1 MLNRFISEVQ
11 VMNPSLL
18 YAIAFSQL
26 QGINLY
32 ERKKLIHVFGS
43 AMSIY
48 NACKQGGEAL
58 IDLELKSVESL
69 LSPWP
74 LKAASEE
81 LSTIKKLSIE
91 ATCLEDATYPNRL
104 FQCEDAPTLLFSK
117 GSKKWN
123 LPFLISIVGTRNHT
137 LYADKVIQALLEGIQ
152 HLNLG
157 VVSGLA
163 LGIDGMVHEKS
174 CQLNIPNWGV
184 IATGLDDIYPAQHQR
199 LAKKMMETGG
209 GILTENICATA
220 PLPFQFPKR
229 NRIVAGM
236 TDATIVIESQVK
248 GGSMITAGLAR
259 GYNREVF
266 AVPGKIT
273 DQKSSGCLALVRSNT
288 AQLYQSPTQLL
299 ENLGWALSDSKIP
312 IQKPLPFDLSPICK
326 EILAVISKQSPIHQ
340 DQLANLFNI
349 NIGLLSTHLLTL
361 ELNGLILPHGG
372 AFYSIR

>member
-1 MLNRFISEVQ
+1 
-11 VMNPSLL
+11 MNPSLL

-26 QGINLY
+26 HGINLY
-32 ERKKLIHVFGS
+32 ERKKLINVFGS
-43 AMSIY
+43 AMSIS
-48 NACKQGGEAL
+48 NACKLGGKAL
-58 IDLELKSVESL
+58 MDLELKSIESL

-81 LSTIKKLSIE
+81 LSTINKLSIE
-91 ATCLEDATYPNRL
+91 TTCLEDAAYPNRL

-137 LYADKVIQALLEGIQ
+137 FYADKVIQELLEGLH

-163 LGIDGMVHEKS
+163 LGIDGMVHEKA
-174 CQLNIPNWGV
+174 CQLKIPNWGV
-184 IATGLDDIYPAQHQR
+184 IATGLDNIYPAQHHR
-199 LAKKMMETGG
+199 LANKMIESGG
-209 GILTENICATA
+209 GILTENICDTA

-236 TDATIVIESQVK
+236 TDATIVIESQVQ

-288 AQLYQSPTQLL
+288 AQLYQNPTQLL
-299 ENLGWALSDSKIP
+299 ESLGWAVPDSKIP
-312 IQKPLPFDLSPICK
+312 TQKPLPFDLSPICQ
-326 EILAVISKQSPIHQ
+326 EILATIAKQSPIHQ
-340 DQLANLFNI
+340 DQLANLFNL

>member
-1 MLNRFISEVQ
+1 
-11 VMNPSLL
+11 MNPSLL
-18 YAIAFSQL
+18 YAIAFAQL

-32 ERKKLIHVFGS
+32 ERKKIIHIFGS
-43 AMSIY
+43 AMSVY
-48 NACKQGGEAL
+48 NACQQGGKAL
-58 IDLELKSVESL
+58 MGLELKSVESL

-74 LKAASEE
+74 LKTASEE
-81 LSTIKKLSIE
+81 LSTMTKLNID
-91 ATCLEDATYPNRL
+91 ATCLEDAAYPNRL
-104 FQCEDAPTLLFSK
+104 IQCEDAPTVLFSK
-117 GSKKWN
+117 GTKKWN
-123 LPFLISIVGTRNHT
+123 LPYLISIVGTRNHT
-137 LYADKVIQALLEGIQ
+137 LYADKVIQELLEGIQ

-163 LGIDGMVHEKS
+163 LGIDGMVHDKA

-184 IATGLDDIYPAQHQR
+184 IATGLDHVYPAQHHG
-199 LAKKMMETGG
+199 LANKMLEHG
-209 GILTENICATA
+209 GILSENTSNTQ
-220 PLPFQFPKR
+220 PLPYQFPKR

-236 TDATIVIESQVK
+236 TDATIVIESQVQ

-273 DQKSSGCLALVRSNT
+273 DQKSAGCLALVRSNT

-299 ENLGWALSDSKIP
+299 ESLGWAISNSNIP
-312 IQKPLPFDLSPICK
+312 IQKPLPFELSPICQ
-326 EILAVISKQSPIHQ
+326 EILTTIAKQSPIHQ
-340 DQLANLFNI
+340 DQLANLFNL

-372 AFYSIR
+372 AMYSIC

>member
-1 MLNRFISEVQ
+1 
-11 VMNPSLL
+11 MNPSLL

-26 QGINLY
+26 SGINLY

-48 NACKQGGEAL
+48 NVCKQGGKAL
-58 IDLELKSVESL
+58 MDLELKSVESL

-74 LKAASEE
+74 LKTASEE
-81 LSTIKKLSIE
+81 LSIMTKLNIE
-91 ATCLEDATYPNRL
+91 ATCLEDAAYPNRL
-104 FQCEDAPTLLFSK
+104 FQCEDAPTMLFSK
-117 GSKKWN
+117 GTKKWN
-123 LPFLISIVGTRNHT
+123 LPYLISIVGTRNHT
-137 LYADKVIQALLEGIQ
+137 LYADKVIQELLEGIQ

-163 LGIDGMVHEKS
+163 LGIDGMVHEKA
-174 CQLNIPNWGV
+174 CKLKIPNWGV
-184 IATGLDDIYPAQHQR
+184 IATGLDSIYPAQHQG
-199 LAKKMMETGG
+199 LANKMMEMG
-209 GILTENICATA
+209 GILTENTSNTQ
-220 PLPFQFPKR
+220 PLAFQFPKR

-273 DQKSSGCLALVRSNT
+273 DQKSTGCLALVRSNT
-288 AQLYQSPTQLL
+288 AQLYQNPTQLL
-299 ENLGWALSDSKIP
+299 ESLGWSAPATKAP
-312 IQKPLPFDLSPICK
+312 YQKPLSFDLPPICQ
-326 EILAVISKQSPIHQ
+326 EILATIAKQSPIHQ
-340 DQLANLFNI
+340 DHLANLINL

-372 AFYSIR
+372 ALYSIR

>member
-1 MLNRFISEVQ
+1 
-11 VMNPSLL
+11 MNDSLL
-18 YAIAFSQL
+18 YAITFSQMH
-26 QGINLY
+26 GINLY
-32 ERKKLIHVFGS
+32 ERKKLINVFGT

-48 NACKQGGEAL
+48 NACQQGGKAFV
-58 IDLELKSVESL
+58 DLELKCIDSL
-69 LSPWP
+69 MAAWP
-74 LKAASEE
+74 LKAAAEE
-81 LSTIKKLSIE
+81 LSSMKRLGIE
-91 ATCLEDATYPNRL
+91 ATCIDDAAYPNRL
-104 FQCEDAPTLLFSK
+104 FQCEDAPTILFTK

-123 LPFLISIVGTRNHT
+123 LPYLISIVGTRNHT
-137 LYADKVIQALLEGIQ
+137 LYADKVIQELLEGIQ

-163 LGIDGMVHEKS
+163 LGIDGIVHEKC
-174 CQLNIPNWGV
+174 CQLQIPNWGV
-184 IATGLDDIYPAQHQR
+184 IATGLDNIYPAQHQH

-209 GILTENICATA
+209 IITENICATA
-220 PLPFQFPKR
+220 PLPYQFPKR

-273 DQKSSGCLALVRSNT
+273 DQKSTGCLALVRSNT
-288 AQLYQSPTQLL
+288 AQLYHSPTQLL
-299 ENLGWALSDSKIP
+299 ENLGWALPDSKIP
-312 IQKPLPFDLSPICK
+312 AQKPLPFDLSPICQ
-326 EILAVISKQSPIHQ
+326 EILAVISKQSPIHR
-340 DQLANLFNI
+340 DQLANLFNL

>member
-1 MLNRFISEVQ
+1 
-11 VMNPSLL
+11 MNQSLL

-26 QGINLY
+26 HSINLY
-32 ERKKLIHVFGS
+32 ERKKLIQVFGS
-43 AMSIY
+43 AISIY
-48 NACKQGGEAL
+48 NACQQGGKAFV
-58 IDLELKSVESL
+58 DLELKSVESL

-74 LKAASEE
+74 LKAAAEE
-81 LSTIKKLSIE
+81 LSSLKRLGIDT
-91 ATCLEDATYPNRL
+91 TCMEDANYPNRL
-104 FQCEDAPTLLFSK
+104 FQCEDAPSILFSK

-123 LPFLISIVGTRNHT
+123 LPYLISIVGTRNHT

-163 LGIDGMVHEKS
+163 LGIDGIVHEKS

-209 GILTENICATA
+209 IITENICATA
-220 PLPFQFPKR
+220 PLPYQFPKR

-273 DQKSSGCLALVRSNT
+273 DQKSTGCLALVRSNT
-288 AQLYQSPTQLL
+288 AQLYHSPTQLL
-299 ENLGWALSDSKIP
+299 ENLGWAVPDRILP
-312 IQKPLPFDLSPICK
+312 IQKPLPFELSPICQ
-326 EILAVISKQSPIHQ
+326 EILATIAKQSPIHR
-340 DQLANLFNI
+340 DQLSNLFNI

>member
-1 MLNRFISEVQ
+1 
-11 VMNPSLL
+11 MNDSLL
-18 YAIAFSQL
+18 YAIAFSQIH
-26 QGINLY
+26 GINLY
-32 ERKKLIHVFGS
+32 ERKKLINVFGS

-48 NACKQGGEAL
+48 TAYQQGGKAFV
-58 IDLELKSVESL
+58 DLELKCL
-69 LSPWP
+69 DILMAAWP
-74 LKAASEE
+74 LKAAAEE
-81 LSTIKKLSIE
+81 LSSIKRLGIE
-91 ATCLEDATYPNRL
+91 ATCIDDAVYPNRL
-104 FQCEDAPTLLFSK
+104 FQCEDAPTILFTK

-123 LPFLISIVGTRNHT
+123 LPYLISIVGTRNHT
-137 LYADKVIQALLEGIQ
+137 LYADKVIQELLEGIQ

-163 LGIDGMVHEKS
+163 LGIDGIVHEKC
-174 CQLNIPNWGV
+174 CQLQIPNWGV
-184 IATGLDDIYPAQHQR
+184 IATGLDDIYPAQHKR

-209 GILTENICATA
+209 IITENICATA
-220 PLPFQFPKR
+220 PLPYQFPKR

-288 AQLYQSPTQLL
+288 AQLYHSPTQLL
-299 ENLGWALSDSKIP
+299 ENLGWALPNSKIP
-312 IQKPLPFDLSPICK
+312 TQKPLPFDLSPICQ
-326 EILAVISKQSPIHQ
+326 EILSVISKQSPIHQ
-340 DQLANLFNI
+340 DQLANLFNL
-349 NIGLLSTHLLTL
+349 NIGLLSTHLLIL

>member
-1 MLNRFISEVQ
+1 
-11 VMNPSLL
+11 MNPSLL
-18 YAIAFSQL
+18 YAIAFAQL
-26 QGINLY
+26 PGINLY

-81 LSTIKKLSIE
+81 LSAITKLSVE
-91 ATCLEDATYPNRL
+91 TTCLEDAAYPNRL

-123 LPFLISIVGTRNHT
+123 LPYLISIVGTRNHT
-137 LYADKVIQALLEGIQ
+137 MYADRVIQELLEGIQ

-163 LGIDGMVHEKS
+163 LGIDGMVHEKA

-184 IATGLDDIYPAQHQR
+184 IATGLDSIYPAQHHR
-199 LAKKMMETGG
+199 LANKMMDHG
-209 GILTENICATA
+209 GILSENTSNTQ

-236 TDATIVIESQVK
+236 SDATIVIESQVQ

-273 DQKSSGCLALVRSNT
+273 DQKSSGCLALIRSNI

-299 ENLGWALSDSKIP
+299 ESLGWAVPATNTP
-312 IQKPLPFDLSPICK
+312 IQKPLAFDLTPICQ
-326 EILAVISKQSPIHQ
+326 EILAIITKQSPIHQ
-340 DQLANLFNI
+340 DQLANLFNL

>member
-1 MLNRFISEVQ
+1 
-11 VMNPSLL
+11 MNDPLL
-18 YAIAFSQL
+18 YAIAFSQIH
-26 QGINLY
+26 GINLY
-32 ERKKLIHVFGS
+32 ERKKLINVFGS
-43 AMSIY
+43 ALSIY
-48 NACKQGGEAL
+48 NACQQGADAFV
-58 IDLELKSVESL
+58 DLEIKSIESI

-74 LKAASEE
+74 LKAAAEE
-81 LSTIKKLSIE
+81 LATMKLLNID
-91 ATCLEDATYPNRL
+91 TCCIDDATYPNRL
-104 FQCEDAPTLLFSK
+104 FQCEDAPTILFYK
-117 GSKKWN
+117 GIKKWN

-137 LYADKVIQALLEGIQ
+137 LYADKVIQELLEGIQ

-163 LGIDGMVHEKS
+163 LGIDGMVHQRA

-199 LAKKMMETGG
+199 LANKMIETG
-209 GILTENICATA
+209 GILTENTSNTQ
-220 PLPFQFPKR
+220 PLAFQFPKR

-236 TDATIVIESQVK
+236 SDATIVIESQVK

-273 DQKSSGCLALVRSNT
+273 DQKSLGCLALIRSNT

-299 ENLGWALSDSKIP
+299 ESLGWAAQEDKTSS
-312 IQKPLPFDLSPICK
+312 QKPLPFELSPICQ
-326 EILAVISKQSPIHQ
+326 EILDVISKQSPIHR
-340 DQLANLFNI
+340 DQLANLFNLHI
-349 NIGLLSTHLLTL
+349 RLLSTHLLTL

>member
-1 MLNRFISEVQ
+1 
-11 VMNPSLL
+11 MNPSQL
-18 YAIAFSQL
+18 YAIAFAQL
-26 QGINLY
+26 PGINLY

-48 NACKQGGEAL
+48 NACKQGGKAL
-58 IDLELKSVESL
+58 MELELKSVESL

-81 LSTIKKLSIE
+81 LSAITKLSVE
-91 ATCLEDATYPNRL
+91 TTCLEDAAYPNRL

-123 LPFLISIVGTRNHT
+123 LPYLISIVGTRNHT
-137 LYADKVIQALLEGIQ
+137 MYADRVIQELLEGIQ

-163 LGIDGMVHEKS
+163 LGIDGMVHEKA

-184 IATGLDDIYPAQHQR
+184 IATGLDSIYPAQHHR
-199 LAKKMMETGG
+199 LANKMMDHG
-209 GILTENICATA
+209 GILSENTSNTQ

-236 TDATIVIESQVK
+236 SDATIVIESQVQ

-273 DQKSSGCLALVRSNT
+273 DQKSSGCLALIRSNT

-299 ENLGWALSDSKIP
+299 ESLGWAVPATNMP
-312 IQKPLPFDLSPICK
+312 IQKPLAFDLTPICQ
-326 EILAVISKQSPIHQ
+326 EILAIITKQSPIHQ
-340 DQLANLFNI
+340 DQLANLFNL

>member
-1 MLNRFISEVQ
+1 
-11 VMNPSLL
+11 MNPSLL
-18 YAIAFSQL
+18 YAIAFAQL
-26 QGINLY
+26 PGINLY

-48 NACKQGGEAL
+48 NACKQGGKAL
-58 IDLELKSVESL
+58 MELELKSVESL

-81 LSTIKKLSIE
+81 LSAITKLSVE
-91 ATCLEDATYPNRL
+91 TTCLEDAAYPNRL

-123 LPFLISIVGTRNHT
+123 LPYLISIVGTRNHT
-137 LYADKVIQALLEGIQ
+137 MYADRVIQELLEGIQ

-163 LGIDGMVHEKS
+163 LGIDGMVHEKA

-184 IATGLDDIYPAQHQR
+184 IATGLDSIYPAQHHR
-199 LAKKMMETGG
+199 LANKMMDHG
-209 GILTENICATA
+209 GILSENTSNTQ

-236 TDATIVIESQVK
+236 SDATIVIESQVQ

-273 DQKSSGCLALVRSNT
+273 DQKSSGCLALIRSNT

-299 ENLGWALSDSKIP
+299 ESLGWAVPATITP
-312 IQKPLPFDLSPICK
+312 IQKPLAFNLTPICQ
-326 EILAVISKQSPIHQ
+326 EILAIITKQSPIHQ
-340 DQLANLFNI
+340 DQLANLFNL

>member
-1 MLNRFISEVQ
+1 
-11 VMNPSLL
+11 MNPSLL
-18 YAIAFSQL
+18 YAIAFAQL
-26 QGINLY
+26 PGINLY

-48 NACKQGGEAL
+48 NACKQGGKAL
-58 IDLELKSVESL
+58 MELELKSVESL

-81 LSTIKKLSIE
+81 LSAITKLSVE
-91 ATCLEDATYPNRL
+91 TTCLEDAAYPNRL

-123 LPFLISIVGTRNHT
+123 LPYLISIVGTRNHT
-137 LYADKVIQALLEGIQ
+137 MYADRVIQELLEGIQ

-163 LGIDGMVHEKS
+163 LGIDGMVHEKA

-184 IATGLDDIYPAQHQR
+184 IATGLDSIYPAQHHR
-199 LAKKMMETGG
+199 LANKMMDHG
-209 GILTENICATA
+209 GILSENTSNTQ

-236 TDATIVIESQVK
+236 SDATIVIESQVQ

-273 DQKSSGCLALVRSNT
+273 DQKSSGCLALIRSNT

-299 ENLGWALSDSKIP
+299 ESLGWAVPATNMP
-312 IQKPLPFDLSPICK
+312 IQKPLAFDLTPICQ
-326 EILAVISKQSPIHQ
+326 EILAIITKQSPIHQ
-340 DQLANLFNI
+340 DQLANLFNL

-361 ELNGLILPHGG
+361 ELNGFILPHGG

>member
-1 MLNRFISEVQ
+1 
-11 VMNPSLL
+11 MNPSLL

-91 ATCLEDATYPNRL
+91 ATCLEDAAYPNRL

-137 LYADKVIQALLEGIQ
+137 LYADKVIQELLEGIQ

-157 VVSGLA
+157 IVSGLA
-163 LGIDGMVHEKS
+163 LGIDGMVHEKA
-174 CQLNIPNWGV
+174 CQLKIPNWGV
-184 IATGLDDIYPAQHQR
+184 IATGLDAIYPAQHHR
-199 LAKKMMETGG
+199 LANKMMETGG
-209 GILTENICATA
+209 ILTENTSNTQ
-220 PLPFQFPKR
+220 PLPYQFPKR

-236 TDATIVIESQVK
+236 TDATIVIESQVQ

-288 AQLYQSPTQLL
+288 AQLYQNPTQLL
-299 ENLGWALSDSKIP
+299 ESLGWAVADSKTA
-312 IQKPLPFDLSPICK
+312 IQKPLPFDLSPICQ
-326 EILAVISKQSPIHQ
+326 EILATIAKQSPIHQ
-340 DQLANLFNI
+340 DHLANLFNL

-372 AFYSIR
+372 ALYSIR

>member
-1 MLNRFISEVQ
+1 LDGIIEEVQ
-11 VMNPSLL
+11 AMNPSLL
-18 YAIAFSQL
+18 YAVAFSQL
-26 QGINLY
+26 HGINLY

-48 NACKQGGEAL
+48 NVCKQGGKAL
-58 IDLELKSVESL
+58 MDLELKSVESL

-74 LKAASEE
+74 LKTASEE
-81 LSTIKKLSIE
+81 ISTMTKLSIE
-91 ATCLEDATYPNRL
+91 NSCLEDAAYPNRL
-104 FQCEDAPTLLFSK
+104 FQCEDAPTILFYK
-117 GSKKWN
+117 GIKKWN
-123 LPFLISIVGTRNHT
+123 LPYLISIVGTRNNT
-137 LYADKVIQALLEGIQ
+137 MYADRVIQELLEGIQ

-163 LGIDGMVHEKS
+163 LGIDGMVHEKA
-174 CQLNIPNWGV
+174 CQLKIPNWGV
-184 IATGLDDIYPAQHQR
+184 IATGLDSIYPAQHHR
-199 LAKKMMETGG
+199 LANKMMEVG
-209 GILTENICATA
+209 GILTENTSNTP

-236 TDATIVIESQVK
+236 TDATIVIESQVQ

-288 AQLYQSPTQLL
+288 AQLYQGPSQLL
-299 ENLGWALSDSKIP
+299 ESLGWAAQEDKTSN
-312 IQKPLPFDLSPICK
+312 QKPLPFELSPICQ
-326 EILAVISKQSPIHQ
+326 EILDVISKQSPIHR
-340 DQLANLFNI
+340 DQLSNMFNL
-349 NIGLLSTHLLTL
+349 NIGQLSTHLLTL

>member
-1 MLNRFISEVQ
+1 
-11 VMNPSLL
+11 MNPSLL

-137 LYADKVIQALLEGIQ
+137 LYADKVIQELLEGIQ

-157 VVSGLA
+157 IVSGLA
-163 LGIDGMVHEKS
+163 LGIDGMVHEKA
-174 CQLNIPNWGV
+174 CQLKIPNWGV
-184 IATGLDDIYPAQHQR
+184 IATGLDTIYPAQHHH
-199 LAKKMMETGG
+199 LANKMLDHG
-209 GILTENICATA
+209 GILSENTSNTQ
-220 PLPFQFPKR
+220 PLTYQFPKR

-236 TDATIVIESQVK
+236 TDATIVIESQVQ

-288 AQLYQSPTQLL
+288 AQLYQNPTQLL
-299 ENLGWALSDSKIP
+299 ESLGWAVSDSKTL
-312 IQKPLPFDLSPICK
+312 IQKPLPFDISPICQ
-326 EILAVISKQSPIHQ
+326 EILATIAKQSPIHQ
-340 DQLANLFNI
+340 DQLANLFNL

-372 AFYSIR
+372 ALYSIR

>member
-1 MLNRFISEVQ
+1 
-11 VMNPSLL
+11 MNPSLL
-18 YAIAFSQL
+18 YAIAFAQL
-26 QGINLY
+26 HGMNLY

-48 NACKQGGEAL
+48 NACKQGGKAL
-58 IDLELKSVESL
+58 MDLELKSIESL

-81 LSTIKKLSIE
+81 LSTMTKLNIE
-91 ATCLEDATYPNRL
+91 ATCIEDAAYPNRL
-104 FQCEDAPTLLFSK
+104 LQCEDAPTLLFSK

-123 LPFLISIVGTRNHT
+123 LPYLISIVGTRNHT
-137 LYADKVIQALLEGIQ
+137 LYADKVIQELLEGIQ

-157 VVSGLA
+157 IVSGLA
-163 LGIDGMVHEKS
+163 LGIDGMVHEKA
-174 CQLNIPNWGV
+174 CQLKIPNWGV
-184 IATGLDDIYPAQHQR
+184 IATGLDTIYPAQHHR
-199 LAKKMMETGG
+199 LANKMLDYG
-209 GILTENICATA
+209 GILSENTCNTQ
-220 PLPFQFPKR
+220 PLAFQFPKR

-236 TDATIVIESQVK
+236 TDATIVIESQVQ

-299 ENLGWALSDSKIP
+299 ESLGWAVQEHKTP
-312 IQKPLPFDLSPICK
+312 IQKPLPFELSPICE
-326 EILAVISKQSPIHQ
+326 EILATIAKQSPMHQ
-340 DQLANLFNI
+340 DQLANLFNL

-372 AFYSIR
+372 AMYSIR

>member
-1 MLNRFISEVQ
+1 
-11 VMNPSLL
+11 MNNSFL
-18 YAIAFSQL
+18 YDIAFSQL
-26 QGINLY
+26 HGINLY
-32 ERKKLIHVFGS
+32 ERKQLIQVFGS
-43 AMSIY
+43 AMSIF
-48 NACKQGGEAL
+48 NACQQGGKAFVE
-58 IDLELKSVESL
+58 LELKSVESL
-69 LSPWP
+69 LAPWP
-74 LKAASEE
+74 LKAAAEE
-81 LSTIKKLSIE
+81 LSSMQRLGIE
-91 ATCLEDATYPNRL
+91 ATCIQDATYPNRL
-104 FQCEDAPTLLFSK
+104 FQCEDAPALLFSK

-123 LPFLISIVGTRNHT
+123 LPYLISIVGTRNHT
-137 LYADKVIQALLEGIQ
+137 LYADKVIQELLEGIQ

-163 LGIDGMVHEKS
+163 LGIDGMVHEKA
-174 CQLNIPNWGV
+174 CQLKIPNWGV

-199 LAKKMMETGG
+199 LANKMMETG

-273 DQKSSGCLALVRSNT
+273 DLKSTGCLALVRSNT

-299 ENLGWALSDSKIP
+299 ESLGWAVPDRSLP
-312 IQKPLPFDLSPICK
+312 IQKPLLFDLSPICQ
-326 EILAVISKQSPIHQ
+326 EILVVISKQSPIHR
-340 DQLANLFNI
+340 DQLSNLFNI

>member
-1 MLNRFISEVQ
+1 
-11 VMNPSLL
+11 MNNSLL
-18 YAIAFSQL
+18 YDIAFSQIH
-26 QGINLY
+26 GINLY
-32 ERKKLIHVFGS
+32 ERKALIQVFGS

-48 NACKQGGEAL
+48 NACQQDGKAFIE
-58 IDLELKSVESL
+58 LELKCMDSL
-69 LSPWP
+69 MSAWP
-74 LKAASEE
+74 LKAAAEE
-81 LSTIKKLSIE
+81 LSTMQRLGIE
-91 ATCLEDATYPNRL
+91 ATCIQDATYPNRL
-104 FQCEDAPTLLFSK
+104 FQCEDAPALLFSK

-123 LPFLISIVGTRNHT
+123 LPYLISIVGTRNHT

-163 LGIDGMVHEKS
+163 LGIDGMVHEKA
-174 CQLNIPNWGV
+174 CALKIPNWGV

-199 LAKKMMETGG
+199 LATKMMATGG
-209 GILTENICATA
+209 GIITENICDTA
-220 PLPFQFPKR
+220 PLPYQFPKR

-273 DQKSSGCLALVRSNT
+273 DQKSTGCLALVRSNT

-299 ENLGWALSDSKIP
+299 ESLGWALSDSKIP
-312 IQKPLPFDLSPICK
+312 IQKPLPFDLSPICQ
-326 EILAVISKQSPIHQ
+326 EILEVISKQSPIHR
-340 DQLANLFNI
+340 DQLSNLFNI

>member
-1 MLNRFISEVQ
+1 
-11 VMNPSLL
+11 MNPSLL

-32 ERKKLIHVFGS
+32 ERKKLINVFGS

-48 NACKQGGEAL
+48 NVCKEGGKAL

-81 LSTIKKLSIE
+81 LSSMTKLNIE
-91 ATCLEDATYPNRL
+91 ATCLEDAAYPNRL
-104 FQCEDAPTLLFSK
+104 IQCEDAPTLLFSK

-137 LYADKVIQALLEGIQ
+137 LYADKVIQELLEGIQ

-163 LGIDGMVHEKS
+163 LGIDGIVHEKS
-174 CQLNIPNWGV
+174 CQLKIPNWGV
-184 IATGLDDIYPAQHQR
+184 IATGLDDIYPAQHQH

-209 GILTENICATA
+209 VITENICDTA
-220 PLPFQFPKR
+220 PLAYQFPKR

-288 AQLYQSPTQLL
+288 AQLYQNPTQLL
-299 ENLGWALSDSKIP
+299 ESLDWALPDPNIP
-312 IQKPLPFDLSPICK
+312 SQKPLPFDLSPICQ
-326 EILAVISKQSPIHQ
+326 EILAVISKQSPIHR
-340 DQLANLFNI
+340 DQLAHLFNL

>member
-1 MLNRFISEVQ
+1 
-11 VMNPSLL
+11 MNPSLL

-26 QGINLY
+26 HDINLY

-58 IDLELKSVESL
+58 MELELKSVESL

-81 LSTIKKLSIE
+81 LSAITQLSIE
-91 ATCLEDATYPNRL
+91 TTCLEDAAYPNRL
-104 FQCEDAPTLLFSK
+104 FQCEDAPTILFSK

-123 LPFLISIVGTRNHT
+123 LPYLISIVGTRNNT
-137 LYADKVIQALLEGIQ
+137 MYADRVIQELLEGIQ

-163 LGIDGMVHEKS
+163 LGIDGMVHEKA
-174 CQLNIPNWGV
+174 CQLKIPNWGV
-184 IATGLDDIYPAQHQR
+184 IATGLDSIYPAQHHR
-199 LAKKMMETGG
+199 LANKMMEMG
-209 GILTENICATA
+209 GILSENISNTQ
-220 PLPFQFPKR
+220 PLAFLFPKR

-236 TDATIVIESQVK
+236 TDATIVIESQVQ

-273 DQKSSGCLALVRSNT
+273 DQKSSGCLALIRSNT
-288 AQLYQSPTQLL
+288 AQLYQNPTQLL
-299 ENLGWALSDSKIP
+299 ESLGWAVPASNTP
-312 IQKPLPFDLSPICK
+312 IQKPLAFDLTPICQ
-326 EILAVISKQSPIHQ
+326 EILAIITKQSPIHQ
-340 DQLANLFNI
+340 DQLANLFNL

>member
-1 MLNRFISEVQ
+1 
-11 VMNPSLL
+11 MNPSLL

-26 QGINLY
+26 PGINLY

-58 IDLELKSVESL
+58 MELELKSVESL

-81 LSTIKKLSIE
+81 LSAITQLSIE
-91 ATCLEDATYPNRL
+91 TTCLEDAAYPNRL
-104 FQCEDAPTLLFSK
+104 FQCEDAPTILFSK

-123 LPFLISIVGTRNHT
+123 LPYLISIVGTRNHT
-137 LYADKVIQALLEGIQ
+137 MYADRVIQELLEGIQ

-163 LGIDGMVHEKS
+163 LGIDGMVHEKA
-174 CQLNIPNWGV
+174 CQLKIPNWGV
-184 IATGLDDIYPAQHQR
+184 IATGLDSIYPAQHHR
-199 LAKKMMETGG
+199 LANKMMEMG
-209 GILTENICATA
+209 GILSENISNTQ
-220 PLPFQFPKR
+220 PLAFQFPKR

-236 TDATIVIESQVK
+236 TDATIVIESQVQ

-288 AQLYQSPTQLL
+288 AQLYQNPTQLL
-299 ENLGWALSDSKIP
+299 ESLGWAAPTSNTP
-312 IQKPLPFDLSPICK
+312 IQKPLAFDLTPICQ
-326 EILAVISKQSPIHQ
+326 EILAIITKQSPIHQ
-340 DQLANLFNI
+340 DQLANLFNL

>member
-1 MLNRFISEVQ
+1 
-11 VMNPSLL
+11 MNPSLL
-18 YAIAFSQL
+18 YAIAFAQL
-26 QGINLY
+26 PGINLY
-32 ERKKLIHVFGS
+32 ERKKLIHAFGS
-43 AMSIY
+43 AMSFY
-48 NACKQGGEAL
+48 NACKQEGKAL
-58 IDLELKSVESL
+58 MELELKSVESL

-81 LSTIKKLSIE
+81 LSAITKLSVE
-91 ATCLEDATYPNRL
+91 TTCLEDAAYPNRL

-123 LPFLISIVGTRNHT
+123 LPYLISIVGTRNHT
-137 LYADKVIQALLEGIQ
+137 IYADRVIQELLEGIQ

-163 LGIDGMVHEKS
+163 LGIDGMVHEKA

-184 IATGLDDIYPAQHQR
+184 IATGLDSIYPAQHHR
-199 LAKKMMETGG
+199 LANKMMDHG
-209 GILTENICATA
+209 GILSENTSNTQ

-236 TDATIVIESQVK
+236 SDATIVIESQVQ

-273 DQKSSGCLALVRSNT
+273 DQKSSGCLALIRSNT
-288 AQLYQSPTQLL
+288 AQLYQNPTQLL
-299 ENLGWALSDSKIP
+299 ESLGWAVPATNTP
-312 IQKPLPFDLSPICK
+312 IQKPLAFDLTPICQ
-326 EILAVISKQSPIHQ
+326 EILAIITKQSPIHQ
-340 DQLANLFNI
+340 DQLANLFNL

>member
-1 MLNRFISEVQ
+1 
-11 VMNPSLL
+11 MNDPLL
-18 YAIAFSQL
+18 YAIAFSQMH
-26 QGINLY
+26 GINLY
-32 ERKKLIHVFGS
+32 ERKKLINVFGT
-43 AMSIY
+43 AMSIF
-48 NACKQGGEAL
+48 NACQQGGKAF
-58 IDLELKSVESL
+58 IDLELKCLDSL
-69 LSPWP
+69 MAAWP
-74 LKAASEE
+74 LKAAAKE
-81 LSTIKKLSIE
+81 LNSMKRLGID
-91 ATCLEDATYPNRL
+91 ATCIEDAVYPNRL

-157 VVSGLA
+157 IVSGLA

-209 GILTENICATA
+209 GILTENICDTA

-288 AQLYQSPTQLL
+288 AQLYQNPTQLL

-361 ELNGLILPHGG
+361 ELYGLILPHGG

>member
-1 MLNRFISEVQ
+1 
-11 VMNPSLL
+11 MNPSLL
-18 YAIAFSQL
+18 YAIAFAQL
-26 QGINLY
+26 PGINLY

-58 IDLELKSVESL
+58 MELELKSVESL

-81 LSTIKKLSIE
+81 LSTITQLSIQT
-91 ATCLEDATYPNRL
+91 TCIEDAAYPNRL

-137 LYADKVIQALLEGIQ
+137 MYADRVIQELLEGIQ

-163 LGIDGMVHEKS
+163 LGIDGMVHEKA
-174 CQLNIPNWGV
+174 CQLKIPNWGV

-199 LAKKMMETGG
+199 LANKMIETG
-209 GILTENICATA
+209 GILTENTSNTQ
-220 PLPFQFPKR
+220 PLAFQFPKR

-273 DQKSSGCLALVRSNT
+273 DQKSSGCLALIRSNT
-288 AQLYQSPTQLL
+288 AQLYQNPTQLL
-299 ENLGWALSDSKIP
+299 ESLGWAIPASNTP
-312 IQKPLPFDLSPICK
+312 IQKPLAFDLTPICQ
-326 EILAVISKQSPIHQ
+326 EILATIAKQNPIHQ
-340 DQLANLFNI
+340 DHLANLFNL